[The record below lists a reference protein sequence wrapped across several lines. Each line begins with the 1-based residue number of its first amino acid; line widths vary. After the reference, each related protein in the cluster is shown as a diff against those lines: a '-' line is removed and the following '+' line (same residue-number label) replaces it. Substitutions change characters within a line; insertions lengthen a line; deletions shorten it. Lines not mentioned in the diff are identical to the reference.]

1 MDRKSLSIGNVQK
14 LALLALLL
22 VICVGSPAQVYNFNY
37 LNSSLRKVLAL
48 YLPDKDG
55 KIGRAHV

>member
-37 LNSSLRKVLAL
+37 LNSSLRKVREFNKQVQNYEMFL
-48 YLPDKDG
+48 
-55 KIGRAHV
+55 